1 MTTRYTIMWL
11 VPVMVAV
18 SPALSWGDFV
28 AKVITVHEG
37 DRLTIFH
44 DGQRE
49 TIYLKDIDCPEL
61 KQPYGKQAKVA
72 TAAYV
77 GNRDVTIRALK
88 RTRQGRTS
96 ADVVLQD
103 GRNVAQELLK
113 EGLAWSRPETP
124 EGRSLVDMEQL
135 ARAASKGLWSDP
147 NPVPPWTWKATRKT
161 SRRKFSN

>member
-1 MTTRYTIMWL
+1 MTKRYTMVWL
-11 VPVMVAV
+11 LLVMIAA
-18 SPALSWGDFV
+18 SPALSWADFV
-28 AKVITVHEG
+28 AKVIIVHEG

-44 DGQRE
+44 NGQRE

-77 GNRDVTIRALK
+77 GNREVIIRALK
-88 RTRQGRTS
+88 RNRQGRTS

-103 GRNVAQELLK
+103 GRNVAQELLR
-113 EGLAWSRPETP
+113 EGLAWSRPETS
-124 EGRSLVDMEQL
+124 EGRSLADIEQL

-147 NPVPPWTWKATRKT
+147 NPVPPWQWKATRKINK
-161 SRRKFSN
+161 RKFSN